1 MNDVCI
7 TTLNIC
13 NSNKD
18 NGNLDDVAKGNPQW
32 GEDGVVI
39 ELMNITITIEHGE
52 KEDHANDMEQR
63 GHKYYVEQP
72 MGQVA
77 TPKVGTTYGGN
88 GLLVNLVKPIQEP

>member
-1 MNDVCI
+1 MSDVCI

-18 NGNLDDVAKGNPQW
+18 NGNSNDVADGNPQW

-39 ELMNITITIEHGE
+39 ELMNITIIEHCE
-52 KEDHANDMEQR
+52 KEDHANDMEQQ
-63 GHKYYVEQP
+63 GQKYYMEQP

-77 TPKVGTTYGGN
+77 IPKVEHMGAM
-88 GLLVNLVKPIQEP
+88 V